1 MPTLLNMRINLLS
14 PTSAYL
20 SCYRLLSRSNRI
32 TTILL
37 LALLSAAPAP
47 SSAQTQVQAQN
58 LGRLFSTPAER
69 AILDRLREQNKL
81 GEQPVVETSP
91 APVAEVPP
99 QEFTHNGFV
108 KRSNGLETTW
118 INQQPSQDQKK
129 SPNFKVRQQLSKP
142 PAVSV
147 LLPSGKRQELKVG
160 QSFDATTGKIREV
173 YEAAPPRPVKKVEEK
188 P

>member
-1 MPTLLNMRINLLS
+1 M
-14 PTSAYL
+14 
-20 SCYRLLSRSNRI
+20 
-32 TTILL
+32 LL

-47 SSAQTQVQAQN
+47 ASAQAQAQN

>member
-1 MPTLLNMRINLLS
+1 MPTLLTMRIKLLS
-14 PTSAYL
+14 TASAYL
-20 SCYRLLSRSNRI
+20 GCHRFLSPSNM
-32 TTILL
+32 
-37 LALLSAAPAP
+37 LSAMLLFALFCAVPA
-47 SSAQTQVQAQN
+47 QGQN

-69 AILDRLREQNKL
+69 VNLDRLRSQNKL

-91 APVAEVPP
+91 APVTEVPP

-118 INQQPSQDQKK
+118 INQLPSQDQKK
-129 SPNFKVRQQLSKP
+129 SSNIKVIQQLSKP

-147 LLPSGKRQELKVG
+147 LLSSGKRQELKVG

-173 YEAAPPRPVKKVEEK
+173 YEAAPPRPIKKTEEK